1 MLVTQDYK
9 KHEIVFALFGGN
21 DVSCGAHPK
30 CDFPPSCAEL
40 TGGSAPSPVATLVDV
55 AETATAKT
63 GGIRHAAGKL
73 LIKVHAK
80 TRNHFEERTG
90 CDSSACTLG

>member
-1 MLVTQDYK
+1 MA
-9 KHEIVFALFGGN
+9 H
-21 DVSCGAHPK
+21 CGARPK
-30 CDFPPSCAEL
+30 WDFPPSCAEL
-40 TGGSAPSPVATLVDV
+40 TGGSAPSPVAALVDV

-63 GGIRHAAGKL
+63 GGIRHGARKL
-73 LIKVHAK
+73 LINVHTK